1 MTDNIKKKRLKT
13 GLDILLGTENK
24 EVSGDKYHKNELLDN
39 ELNISDIKPN
49 LNQPR
54 SYFDDSSI
62 KELANSIKEQ
72 GLLMPILVKKDNKSK
87 NKKKFII
94 IAGERRWRACKSLKM
109 KTINAIVVQ
118 NSTEKS
124 DALAAIIEN
133 VQRED
138 LSVLEEA
145 IAYDKLI
152 KKYEMKHED
161 IAKSTGK
168 SRSYISNLLRILSLN
183 QGVKKLL
190 NEKKIS
196 FGHARALLNAPDQLD
211 LALKVVRDNMSV
223 RQLEN
228 FLREG
233 SDNGKKN
240 TLPKKSL
247 NLKDANIV
255 DYEKYLSLKLGYKV
269 EIKDKEG
276 KGYLLVRYKN
286 LEQLDT
292 IIDLFNN

>member
-1 MTDNIKKKRLKT
+1 MVDNIKKKRLKT

-24 EVSGDKYHKNELLDN
+24 EVSKDKYEKNEGDLA
-39 ELNISDIKPN
+39 LNISDIKPN

-54 SYFDDSSI
+54 SYFDDNSI

-72 GLLMPILVKKDNKSK
+72 GLLMPILVKKDK
-87 NKKKFII
+87 NSTNNKKFII

-109 KTINAIVVQ
+109 KTINAIVIK
-118 NSTEKS
+118 NTSEKS

-152 KKYEMKHED
+152 KNYKMKHED

-168 SRSYISNLLRILSLN
+168 SRSYITNLLRILSLN
-183 QGVKKLL
+183 EGVKKLL

-196 FGHARALLNAPDQLD
+196 FGHARALLNAPNQLV
-211 LALKVVRDNMSV
+211 LAHKVITDNMSV
-223 RQLEN
+223 RQLED

-233 SDNGKKN
+233 GNKDKKN
-240 TLPKKSL
+240 TS
-247 NLKDANIV
+247 
-255 DYEKYLSLKLGYKV
+255 
-269 EIKDKEG
+269 
-276 KGYLLVRYKN
+276 
-286 LEQLDT
+286 
-292 IIDLFNN
+292 

>member
-1 MTDNIKKKRLKT
+1 MVDNIKKKRLKT
-13 GLDILLGTENK
+13 GLDILLGTENRK
-24 EVSGDKYHKNELLDN
+24 VSKDKYEKNEADLA
-39 ELNISDIKPN
+39 LNISDIKPN
-49 LNQPR
+49 QHQPR
-54 SYFDDSSI
+54 SYFDDNSI
-62 KELANSIKEQ
+62 KELADSIKAQ
-72 GLLMPILVKKDNKSK
+72 GLLMPILVKKDK
-87 NKKKFII
+87 NSTNNKKFII

-109 KTINAIVVQ
+109 KTINAIVIK
-118 NSTEKS
+118 NTSEKS

-152 KKYEMKHED
+152 KNYKMKHED

-168 SRSYISNLLRILSLN
+168 SRSYITNLLRILSLN
-183 QGVKKLL
+183 EGVKKLL

-196 FGHARALLNAPDQLD
+196 FGHARALLNAPNQLV
-211 LALKVVRDNMSV
+211 LANKVITDNMSV
-223 RQLEN
+223 RQLED
-228 FLREG
+228 FLRAG
-233 SDNGKKN
+233 GHKDKKN
-240 TLPKKSL
+240 TLPKKRL

-286 LEQLDT
+286 LEQLDA

>member
-1 MTDNIKKKRLKT
+1 MVNNIKKKRLKT

-24 EVSGDKYHKNELLDN
+24 EVSGDKHNRNDVNNK
-39 ELNISDIKPN
+39 LNISDIKPN

-54 SYFDDSSI
+54 RYFDENSI

-72 GLLMPILVKKDNKSK
+72 GLLMPILVKKDKESN

-109 KTINAIVVQ
+109 KTINAIVIQ
-118 NSTEKS
+118 NTSEKS

-133 VQRED
+133 VQREN
-138 LSVLEEA
+138 LAVLEEA

-152 KKYEMKHED
+152 KNYGMKHEE

-168 SRSYISNLLRILSLN
+168 SRSYITNLLRILSLKED
-183 QGVKKLL
+183 VKKLL

-196 FGHARALLNAPDQLD
+196 FGHARALLNEPNQLN
-211 LALKVVRDNMSV
+211 LAYKVIRDNMSV

-228 FLREG
+228 LLRG
-233 SDNGKKN
+233 ADNKDKKN
-240 TLPKKSL
+240 KPIKNNL
-247 NLKDANIV
+247 NLKDVNIV

-286 LEQLDT
+286 LEQLDA

>member
-1 MTDNIKKKRLKT
+1 MADHIKKKRLKT
-13 GLDILLGTENK
+13 GLDILLGTENSQ
-24 EVSGDKYHKNELLDN
+24 VSKNTDNISVGDLA
-39 ELNISDIKPN
+39 LNISDIKPN
-49 LNQPR
+49 IHQPR
-54 SYFDDSSI
+54 SYFDDNSI
-62 KELANSIKEQ
+62 KELAASIKKQ
-72 GLLMPILVKKDNKSK
+72 GLLMPILVKKDK
-87 NKKKFII
+87 NSINNNRFTI

-109 KTINAIVVQ
+109 KTINAIVIK
-118 NSTEKS
+118 NTSEKS

-152 KKYEMKHED
+152 KNHKMKHED

-168 SRSYISNLLRILSLN
+168 SRSYITNLLRILGLN
-183 QGVKKLL
+183 EGVKKLL
-190 NEKKIS
+190 NEKRIS
-196 FGHARALLNAPDQLD
+196 FGHARALLNAPNQLV
-211 LALKVVRDNMSV
+211 LAQKVIKDDMSV
-223 RQLEN
+223 RQLED

-233 SDNGKKN
+233 GQKGKKN
-240 TLPKKSL
+240 SLTRNSL

-269 EIKDKEG
+269 EIKDKDG
-276 KGYLLVRYKN
+276 KGYLLVKYKN
-286 LEQLDT
+286 LEQLDA

>member
-1 MTDNIKKKRLKT
+1 MVDNIKKKRLKT

-24 EVSGDKYHKNELLDN
+24 EVFKEKYKKNEGDLAIK
-39 ELNISDIKPN
+39 ISDIKAN

-54 SYFDDSSI
+54 SHFDDNSM
-62 KELANSIKEQ
+62 KELADSIKEQ
-72 GLLMPILVKKDNKSK
+72 GLLMPILVKKDK
-87 NKKKFII
+87 NSINNKKFII
-94 IAGERRWRACKSLKM
+94 IAGERRWRACKTLKM
-109 KTINAIVVQ
+109 KTINAIIIK
-118 NSTEKS
+118 NTSKKS

-133 VQRED
+133 VQREN

-152 KKYEMKHED
+152 KNYRMKHED

-168 SRSYISNLLRILSLN
+168 SRSYITNLLRILSLN
-183 QGVKKLL
+183 EGVKKLL

-196 FGHARALLNAPDQLD
+196 FGHARAMLNAPNQLV
-211 LALKVVRDNMSV
+211 LANKVIADNMSV
-223 RQLEN
+223 RQLED
-228 FLREG
+228 FLRAG
-233 SDNGKKN
+233 GNKDKKN
-240 TLPKKSL
+240 TFIKKRL

-276 KGYLLVRYKN
+276 RGYLLVRYKN
-286 LEQLDT
+286 LEQLDA

>member
-1 MTDNIKKKRLKT
+1 MADNIKKKRLKT
-13 GLDILLGTENK
+13 GLDILLGTENSEASK
-24 EVSGDKYHKNELLDN
+24 ATNDKSAVDLG
-39 ELNISDIKPN
+39 LNINDIKPN
-49 LNQPR
+49 INQPR
-54 SYFDDSSI
+54 SHFDDNSI
-62 KELANSIKEQ
+62 KELSDSIKEQ
-72 GLLMPILVKKDNKSK
+72 GLLMPILVKEDK
-87 NKKKFII
+87 NSINNKKFII

-109 KTINAIVVQ
+109 KTINAIVIK
-118 NSTEKS
+118 NTSEKS

-145 IAYDKLI
+145 IAYEKLI
-152 KKYEMKHED
+152 KNYKMKHED
-161 IAKSTGK
+161 IAKNTGK
-168 SRSYISNLLRILSLN
+168 SRSYITNLLRVLSLN
-183 QGVKKLL
+183 EEVKKFL

-196 FGHARALLNAPDQLD
+196 FGHARALLNAPNQLD
-211 LALKVVRDNMSV
+211 LAHKVIKDNMSV
-223 RQLEN
+223 RQLEE

-233 SDNGKKN
+233 EQKGKSN
-240 TLPKKSL
+240 DFIKKSI

-269 EIKDKEG
+269 EIKDKDG

-286 LEQLDT
+286 LEQLDA

>member
-1 MTDNIKKKRLKT
+1 MVDDIKKKRLKT

-24 EVSGDKYHKNELLDN
+24 DISKDKFHRNELNN

-54 SYFDDSSI
+54 SYFNDNSI
-62 KELANSIKEQ
+62 KELANSIREQ
-72 GLLMPILVKKDNKSK
+72 GLLMPILVKKDKSS
-87 NKKKFII
+87 NSKKKFII

-109 KTINAIVVQ
+109 KTINAIVIK
-118 NSTEKS
+118 NTTEKS

-145 IAYDKLI
+145 IAYEKLI
-152 KKYEMKHED
+152 KNYDMKHED

-168 SRSYISNLLRILSLN
+168 SRSYITNLLRLLSLN
-183 QGVKKLL
+183 QDVKKLL

-196 FGHARALLNAPDQLD
+196 FGHARALLNAPDQLG
-211 LALKVVRDNMSV
+211 LAHKVIRDNMSI
-223 RQLEN
+223 RQLES
-228 FLREG
+228 FLKEG
-233 SDNGKKN
+233 GEKGKKIA
-240 TLPKKSL
+240 LPKKRL

-276 KGYLLVRYKN
+276 KGYLLVKYKN
-286 LEQLDT
+286 LEQLDA

>member
-1 MTDNIKKKRLKT
+1 MVDNIKKKRLKT
-13 GLDILLGTENK
+13 GLDILLGAENRK
-24 EVSGDKYHKNELLDN
+24 ISKGKYEKNEADLA
-39 ELNISDIKPN
+39 LNISDIKPN
-49 LNQPR
+49 QHQPR
-54 SYFDDSSI
+54 SYFDDNSINELADSI
-62 KELANSIKEQ
+62 KAQ
-72 GLLMPILVKKDNKSK
+72 GLLMPILVKKDNST
-87 NKKKFII
+87 NNKKFII

-109 KTINAIVVQ
+109 KTINAIVIK
-118 NSTEKS
+118 NTSEKS

-152 KKYEMKHED
+152 KNYKMKHED

-168 SRSYISNLLRILSLN
+168 SRSYITNLLRILSLN
-183 QGVKKLL
+183 EGVKKLL

-196 FGHARALLNAPDQLD
+196 FGHARALLNAPNQLV
-211 LALKVVRDNMSV
+211 LANKVITDNMSV
-223 RQLEN
+223 RQLED
-228 FLREG
+228 FLRAG
-233 SDNGKKN
+233 GNKDKKN
-240 TLPKKSL
+240 TLPEKRL

-286 LEQLDT
+286 LEQLDA

>member
-1 MTDNIKKKRLKT
+1 MVDNIKKKRLKT
-13 GLDILLGTENK
+13 GLDILLGAENRK
-24 EVSGDKYHKNELLDN
+24 ISKGKHEKNETGLA
-39 ELNISDIKPN
+39 LNISDIKPN
-49 LNQPR
+49 QHQPR
-54 SYFDDSSI
+54 SYFDDNSINELAKSI
-62 KELANSIKEQ
+62 KAQ
-72 GLLMPILVKKDNKSK
+72 GLLMPILVKKDNST
-87 NKKKFII
+87 NSKKFMI

-109 KTINAIVVQ
+109 KTINAIVIE
-118 NSTEKS
+118 NTSEKS

-133 VQRED
+133 VQREN

-152 KKYEMKHED
+152 KNYKMKHDD

-168 SRSYISNLLRILSLN
+168 SRSYITNLLRILSLN
-183 QGVKKLL
+183 EGVKKLL

-196 FGHARALLNAPDQLD
+196 FGHARALLNAPNQLV
-211 LALKVVRDNMSV
+211 LANKVITENMSV
-223 RQLEN
+223 RQLED
-228 FLREG
+228 FLREEG
-233 SDNGKKN
+233 NKDKKN
-240 TLPKKSL
+240 TLLEKRL

-276 KGYLLVRYKN
+276 KGYLLVRYKS
-286 LEQLDT
+286 LEQLDA

>member
-1 MTDNIKKKRLKT
+1 MADNIKKKRLKT

-24 EVSGDKYHKNELLDN
+24 EVPGDKYHKNEAN
-39 ELNISDIKPN
+39 KELSINDIKPN

-54 SYFDDSSI
+54 SYFDDNSI
-62 KELANSIKEQ
+62 KELAKSIKEQ
-72 GLLMPILVKKDNKSK
+72 GLLMPILVKKDKNSI
-87 NKKKFII
+87 NKKSFII

-109 KTINAIVVQ
+109 KTINAIVIK
-118 NSTEKS
+118 NTSEKS

-138 LSVLEEA
+138 LTVLEEA

-152 KKYEMKHED
+152 KNYKMKHED

-168 SRSYISNLLRILSLN
+168 SRSYITNLLRILSLKE
-183 QGVKKLL
+183 GVKKLL

-196 FGHARALLNAPDQLD
+196 FGHARALLNAPNQLD
-211 LALKVVRDNMSV
+211 LAHKVIRESMSV
-223 RQLEN
+223 RQLEIL
-228 FLREG
+228 LREG
-233 SDNGKKN
+233 GNKDKKTS
-240 TLPKKSL
+240 TLKNSL

-276 KGYLLVRYKN
+276 KGYLLVRYKS
-286 LEQLDT
+286 LEQLDA

>member
-1 MTDNIKKKRLKT
+1 MVDNIKKKRLKT
-13 GLDILLGTENK
+13 GLDILLGKENN
-24 EVSGDKYHKNELLDN
+24 EVSRNNYHKNDTNN
-39 ELNISDIKPN
+39 ELKISDIKPN

-54 SYFDDSSI
+54 SYFDDNSI
-62 KELANSIKEQ
+62 NELANSIKEQ
-72 GLLMPILVKKDNKSK
+72 GLLMPILVKEDENSN
-87 NKKKFII
+87 NKKKYRI

-109 KTINAIVVQ
+109 KTINAIVFK
-118 NSTEKS
+118 NTSEKS

-138 LSVLEEA
+138 LAVLEEA

-152 KKYEMKHED
+152 KHYKMKHED

-168 SRSYISNLLRILSLN
+168 SRSYITNLLRILSLDE
-183 QGVKKLL
+183 GVKKLL

-196 FGHARALLNAPDQLD
+196 FGHARALLGKSDQLV
-211 LALKVVRDNMSV
+211 LAQKIVKENMSV
-223 RQLEN
+223 RDLEG
-228 FLREG
+228 FLKDG
-233 SDNGKKN
+233 VDINKKILYKKN
-240 TLPKKSL
+240 LKS
-247 NLKDANIV
+247 KDANIV

-286 LEQLDT
+286 LEQLDA

>member
-1 MTDNIKKKRLKT
+1 MVDNIKKKRLKT
-13 GLDILLGTENK
+13 GLDILLGTQNS
-24 EVSGDKYHKNELLDN
+24 EVSGDKYNKNNANN
-39 ELNISDIKPN
+39 ELNINNIKPN

-54 SYFDDSSI
+54 SYFDENSI

-72 GLLMPILVKKDNKSK
+72 GLLMPILVKKDKESNIK
-87 NKKKFII
+87 NKFII
-94 IAGERRWRACKSLKM
+94 IAGERRWRACKSLRM
-109 KTINAIVVQ
+109 KTINAIVIQ
-118 NSTEKS
+118 NTSEKS

-133 VQRED
+133 VQREN
-138 LSVLEEA
+138 LAVLEEA

-152 KKYEMKHED
+152 KNYGMKHEE

-168 SRSYISNLLRILSLN
+168 SRSYITNLLRILSLKE
-183 QGVKKLL
+183 GVKKLL

-196 FGHARALLNAPDQLD
+196 FGHARALLNEPNQLD
-211 LALKVVRDNMSV
+211 LAHKVIKDNMSV
-223 RQLEN
+223 RQLESL
-228 FLREG
+228 LREVG
-233 SDNGKKN
+233 NKDKKN
-240 TLPKKSL
+240 PLLKNSL

-286 LEQLDT
+286 LEQLDA

>member
-1 MTDNIKKKRLKT
+1 MVDNIKKKRLKT
-13 GLDILLGTENK
+13 GLDILLGTENR
-24 EVSGDKYHKNELLDN
+24 EVSKDKYEKNEADLA
-39 ELNISDIKPN
+39 LNISDIKPN

-54 SYFDDSSI
+54 SYFDDNSI
-62 KELANSIKEQ
+62 KELANSIKAQ
-72 GLLMPILVKKDNKSK
+72 GLLMPILVKKDNST
-87 NKKKFII
+87 NNKKFII

-109 KTINAIVVQ
+109 KTINAIVIK
-118 NSTEKS
+118 NTSEKS

-133 VQRED
+133 VQREN

-152 KKYEMKHED
+152 KNYKMKHED

-168 SRSYISNLLRILSLN
+168 SRSYITNLLRILSLN
-183 QGVKKLL
+183 EGVKKLL

-196 FGHARALLNAPDQLD
+196 FGHARALLNAPNQLV
-211 LALKVVRDNMSV
+211 LAHKVIKDNMSV
-223 RQLEN
+223 RQLED

-233 SDNGKKN
+233 GNKDKKN
-240 TLPKKSL
+240 TFPKKKL

-286 LEQLDT
+286 LEQLDA

>member
-1 MTDNIKKKRLKT
+1 MVDNVKKKRLKT
-13 GLDILLGTENK
+13 GLDILLGTENSQISK
-24 EVSGDKYHKNELLDN
+24 DKGNKNEEN
-39 ELNISDIKPN
+39 FALNISDIKPN
-49 LNQPR
+49 VHQPR
-54 SYFDDSSI
+54 SFFDDNSI

-72 GLLMPILVKKDNKSK
+72 GLLMPILVKKDQNST
-87 NKKKFII
+87 NNKKFII

-109 KTINAIVVQ
+109 KTINAIVIK
-118 NSTEKS
+118 NTSEKS

-145 IAYDKLI
+145 IAYDKLT
-152 KKYEMKHED
+152 KNYKMKHED

-168 SRSYISNLLRILSLN
+168 SRSYITNLLRVLSLHE
-183 QGVKKLL
+183 GVKKLL

-196 FGHARALLNAPDQLD
+196 FGHARALLNAPNQ
-211 LALKVVRDNMSV
+211 LALAHKVVKDNMSV
-223 RQLEN
+223 RQLEDV
-228 FLREG
+228 LREA
-233 SDNGKKN
+233 SNKDIKRDLIKKN
-240 TLPKKSL
+240 L

-269 EIKDKEG
+269 EIKDKDG

>member
-1 MTDNIKKKRLKT
+1 MVDNIKKKRLKT

-24 EVSGDKYHKNELLDN
+24 QSSKDKYHKNDLNN

-54 SYFDDSSI
+54 SYFDENSI

-72 GLLMPILVKKDNKSK
+72 GQLMPILVKKDK
-87 NKKKFII
+87 NSNNNKKFII

-109 KTINAIVVQ
+109 KTINAIVIQ
-118 NSTEKS
+118 NTTEKS
-124 DALAAIIEN
+124 EALASIIEN
-133 VQRED
+133 VQREN
-138 LSVLEEA
+138 LAVLEEA

-152 KKYEMKHED
+152 KNYGMKHQE

-168 SRSYISNLLRILSLN
+168 SRSYITNLLRVLGLKE
-183 QGVKKLL
+183 GVKKLL

-196 FGHARALLNAPDQLD
+196 FGHARALLNEPNQLD
-211 LALKVVRDNMSV
+211 LAHKVIRDNMSV
-223 RQLEN
+223 RQLEIL
-228 FLREG
+228 LRDG
-233 SDNGKKN
+233 GNKDKKKPILKN
-240 TLPKKSL
+240 SS
-247 NLKDANIV
+247 NLKDANIL

-276 KGYLLVRYKN
+276 KGYILVRYKN
-286 LEQLDT
+286 LEQLDA